1 MDEYEALDVRARR
14 ATSLEE
20 SASVLAD
27 LLSGGYSV
35 SDDGSLYSI
44 KQLVANV
51 RGLQIHVYAKE
62 HSPPHF
68 HVIAADLDA
77 SFAILDCRHLQGKIG
92 CREKQS

>member
-1 MDEYEALDVRARR
+1 MTPNPSLKLTRYGSLARTLGRLDEYEALDVRARR

-62 HSPPHF
+62 SALKNP
-68 HVIAADLDA
+68 
-77 SFAILDCRHLQGKIG
+77 S
-92 CREKQS
+92 